1 MIVCAGKTEHFS
13 FATPI
18 GVGLIES
25 AYNLSRI
32 IFDRKPNRILFVG
45 SCGSY
50 GELNILD
57 TFFSSSATQI
67 EQSFLYKNSYTPIKN
82 KIINDVSHETIVNSS
97 NYITS
102 NKALSQKFLRAGYG
116 VENME
121 FYSVLYAARAAGVE
135 AKGFF
140 VTTNYCFE
148 GAREEYRQNLKA
160 ATQIIY
166 DRYEKELKEYE

>member
-25 AYNLSRI
+25 AYNLSHI

-97 NYITS
+97 NYITTDKDVS
-102 NKALSQKFLRAGYG
+102 KRYLEMYFLQ
-116 VENME
+116 VME
-121 FYSVLYAARAAGVE
+121 FQVLRYLI
-135 AKGFF
+135 FL
-140 VTTNYCFE
+140 
-148 GAREEYRQNLKA
+148 NL
-160 ATQIIY
+160 
-166 DRYEKELKEYE
+166 LF

>member
-18 GVGLIES
+18 GVGLIDS
-25 AYNLSRI
+25 AYNLSHI

-67 EQSFLYKNSYTPIKN
+67 EQ
-82 KIINDVSHETIVNSS
+82 
-97 NYITS
+97 
-102 NKALSQKFLRAGYG
+102 
-116 VENME
+116 
-121 FYSVLYAARAAGVE
+121 
-135 AKGFF
+135 
-140 VTTNYCFE
+140 
-148 GAREEYRQNLKA
+148 
-160 ATQIIY
+160 
-166 DRYEKELKEYE
+166 